1 MAAVQLTLRSA
12 SCAALLLASA
22 CADAP
27 ERAEQAAQD
36 APLLLVSQA
45 GSTTVAVVDPVAAE
59 VRARIEVGQ
68 LPHRLVRTRA
78 GDRVYVV
85 LVGSQAIAEIDTCS
99 LTLTRTLLTAEVPEQ
114 RADGAEIAG
123 HAREH
128 AAVHTSCFDCHRP
141 GGQKPFVVGE
151 RPVGIALSEDES
163 RLYVSHI
170 RGARLSE
177 LDLASGS
184 LLRSR
189 ILPPSAAAVE
199 ASDLVRLPGRLAVA
213 LRPPQPSSEPGV
225 VRLLDEASFET
236 VREQAVG
243 SDPASLLALPERQSV
258 LVSNFDSDHLSELS
272 EARAPAEYTVAPGP
286 LGALAL
292 DASHVLTL
300 DYYSNR
306 ASLLDLD
313 SGRASALALEREG
326 RTFVN
331 PTHAALGPGGEL
343 YVVSSGTDGN
353 LLVLTA
359 GEHAIRAAIPI
370 DGLSFDVVA
379 IPARDRSCKQES
391 AR

>member
-1 MAAVQLTLRSA
+1 MLRGV
-12 SCAALLLASA
+12 LLLVSA

-27 ERAEQAAQD
+27 EMAAP
-36 APLLLVSQA
+36 AGPLLLVSQA
-45 GSTTVAVVDPVAAE
+45 GSTTVAVVDPLAAN
-59 VRARIEVGQ
+59 VRALIEVGE

-85 LVGSQAIAEIDTCS
+85 LVGSQAIAELDTRS
-99 LTLTRTLLTAEVPEQ
+99 LTLTRTLLTAEVPEL
-114 RADGAEIAG
+114 RADGSEIVG

-128 AAVHTSCFDCHRP
+128 AAMHTSCFDCHRP

-151 RPVGIALSEDES
+151 RPVGIALCEDES

-177 LDLASGS
+177 LDLASGR
-184 LLRSR
+184 LLRSQP
-189 ILPPSAAAVE
+189 LPPSAAAAE
-199 ASDLVRLPGRLAVA
+199 ASDLARLPGRLAVA
-213 LRPPQPSSEPGV
+213 LRPPQPSTEPGV

-236 VREQAVG
+236 VHEQAVG
-243 SDPASLLALPERQSV
+243 SDPASLLALPERESV
-258 LVSNFDSDHLSELS
+258 LVSNFDTDRLSELS
-272 EARAPAEYTVAPGP
+272 ETRAPAEYTVAPGP

-292 DASHVLTL
+292 DASHVLAL

-313 SGRASALALEREG
+313 TGQVSALALERNG
-326 RTFVN
+326 HTFAN
-331 PTHAALGPGGEL
+331 PTHAALGPDGEL
-343 YVVSSGTDGN
+343 YVVSSGTDGH
-353 LLVLTA
+353 LLALTA
-359 GEHAIRAAIPI
+359 GERAVRAAIPI

-379 IPARDRSCKQES
+379 IPRAGADYKQER